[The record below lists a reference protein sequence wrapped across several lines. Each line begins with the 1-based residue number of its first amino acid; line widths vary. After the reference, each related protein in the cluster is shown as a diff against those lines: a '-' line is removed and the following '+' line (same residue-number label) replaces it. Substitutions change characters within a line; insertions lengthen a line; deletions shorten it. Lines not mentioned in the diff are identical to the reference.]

1 MGVVFLLYIAI
12 SIETLNNIIMT
23 TTQEFLNQLYKD
35 IQDDY
40 TDSTDRED
48 ALVLL
53 DELITSLNNLT

>member
-48 ALVLL
+48 TLVLL
-53 DELITSLNNLT
+53 DELITSLNNLS